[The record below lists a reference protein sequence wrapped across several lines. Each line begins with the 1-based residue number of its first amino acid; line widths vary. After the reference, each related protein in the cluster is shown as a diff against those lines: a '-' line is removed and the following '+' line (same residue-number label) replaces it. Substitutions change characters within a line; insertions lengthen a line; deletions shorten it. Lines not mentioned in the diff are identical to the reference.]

1 MSPHAP
7 VLIDEVI
14 EALSPQ
20 PGDTIVDATFGAGG
34 YTRAILAC
42 GAHVIA
48 LDRDPTVQPHAEA
61 VARDF
66 PGQFKL
72 VRTPF
77 SDLADAVAGEALDGV
92 VFDIGVSSMQ
102 LDQAER
108 GFSFM
113 RDGPLDMRMSDEGQT
128 AADIVNTWDH
138 GPMAHI
144 FKLYGD
150 ERQSGRVATAIL
162 RRRVEQPFERTLD
175 LAAVVEKA
183 LGGRRGAAIHPATR
197 VFQALR
203 IAVNDELGE
212 LRAGLEAAEAT
223 LKPGG
228 RLVVV
233 TFHSLED
240 RIVKA
245 FLTER
250 TGNAPG
256 GSRHAPVAIGT
267 RKPSFTLSFKGAREA
282 GQAELGSNPR
292 ARSAKLR
299 AAVRTDAAPWGPIGG
314 RIAA

>member
-1 MSPHAP
+1 MTAPHAP

-14 EALSPQ
+14 EALVPRA
-20 PGDTIVDATFGAGG
+20 GDVIIDATFGAGG
-34 YTRAILAC
+34 YTRAILKT
-42 GAHVIA
+42 GATVIA

-61 VARDF
+61 VAHDYPATFR
-66 PGQFKL
+66 L
-72 VRTPF
+72 IRTPF
-77 SDLADAVAGEALDGV
+77 SGLSDAFAQTGEAKLDGV

-113 RDGPLDMRMSDEGQT
+113 RDGPLDMRMGDEGAT

-223 LKPGG
+223 LAPGG

-256 GSRHAPVAIGT
+256 GSRHAPVATDT

-282 GQAELGSNPR
+282 GEAELAANPR

-299 AAVRTDAAPWGPIGG
+299 AAVRTDAAPWG